1 MTIQR
6 RDGTIAK
13 NWLLTAVPVDTIEE
27 VREAAFG
34 VRLTMRDWVIDA
46 INAQLEKETKATKL
60 EMP

>member
-27 VREAAFG
+27 VREAAFN

-46 INAQLEKETKATKL
+46 INAQLELEKETKATK
-60 EMP
+60 